1 MPRIAKQ
8 LSAVAVKSI
17 QDPGLHPVGGAPG
30 LHLQITPSGAR
41 SWVARLT
48 VGTRTNA
55 AGKTVQH
62 RRDFGLGSFL
72 DVGLAEAREKALRL
86 RKLVAE
92 NIDPL
97 AEKAAARA
105 QAASERAAAITVT
118 GAVTQFVEDMKGKWA
133 KDPKGVSK
141 RLAMLRTYIT
151 PVIGNLSV
159 KDVEASHIVK
169 VLRPVWESSPATAER
184 LGSLLRNTFDWAK
197 AHKYRIDN
205 PAATEIL
212 SKLLPELSKGGK
224 HPSLPYAALPAFMV
238 DLRARQGTSARA
250 LEATILS
257 ALRSGES
264 LGAEWPEVNFK
275 DRVWTVPG
283 SRMKIKGEDHRVP
296 LGDEL
301 LALLQQLHDGRTSKW
316 IFPGADGDK
325 PLSDG
330 AMLELLKEM
339 NPLDATGRRV
349 VTHGFRATFSTW
361 TSEATDH
368 PAEVREM
375 ALAHKIKN
383 QTEAAY
389 RRGDLLEKR
398 RLLMVDWGAFCTSA
412 AL

>member
-1 MPRIAKQ
+1 M
-8 LSAVAVKSI
+8 
-17 QDPGLHPVGGAPG
+17 
-30 LHLQITPSGAR
+30 
-41 SWVARLT
+41 
-48 VGTRTNA
+48 GTRINA

-62 RRDFGLGSFL
+62 RRDFGLGSFV
-72 DVGLAEAREKALRL
+72 DVGLADARERALKL
-86 RKLVAE
+86 RKQVAE
-92 NIDPL
+92 HIDPL

-118 GAVTQFVEDMKGKWA
+118 GAVTQFVDDMKGKWS

-141 RLAMLRTYIT
+141 RLAMLHTYIT
-151 PVIGNLSV
+151 PIIGNLSV

-197 AHKYRIDN
+197 AHKYRADN
-205 PAATEIL
+205 PAASEIL

-224 HPSLPYAALPAFMV
+224 HPSLPYAALPTFMV

-250 LEATILS
+250 LEVTILS

-264 LGAEWPEVNFK
+264 LGAEWSEIDFPAG
-275 DRVWTVPG
+275 VWTVPG
-283 SRMKIKGEDHRVP
+283 SRMKIKGDDHRVP
-296 LGDEL
+296 LGGEL
-301 LALLQQLHDGRTSKW
+301 RALLQQLHAGRTTKW
-316 IFPGADGDK
+316 IFPGADGNK

-339 NPLDATGRRV
+339 KPLDPNGRRV
-349 VTHGFRATFSTW
+349 VTHGFRSTFSTW
-361 TSEATDH
+361 ASEATDH

-389 RRGDLLEKR
+389 RRGDLLDKR
-398 RLLMVDWGAFCTSA
+398 RLLMTDWGTFCASSA
-412 AL
+412 LLK

>member
-1 MPRIAKQ
+1 MPKIAKQ
-8 LSAVAVKSI
+8 LSVLEVKNLRE
-17 QDPGLHPVGGAPG
+17 PGLHPVGGAPG
-30 LHLQITPSGAR
+30 LHLQVTSSGAR

-55 AGKTVQH
+55 AGRTVQH
-62 RRDFGLGSFL
+62 RRDFGLGSFV
-72 DVGLAEAREKALRL
+72 DVGLAEARERTLKL

-118 GAVTQFVEDMKGKWA
+118 GAVTQFVEDMKGKWV

-159 KDVEASHIVK
+159 KDVEASHIVR

-197 AHKYRIDN
+197 AHKYRVDN
-205 PAATEIL
+205 PAASEIL
-212 SKLLPELSKGGK
+212 NKLLPELSKGGK
-224 HPSLPYAALPAFMV
+224 HPSLPYASLPAFMTH
-238 DLRARQGTSARA
+238 LRARQGTSARA

-264 LGAEWPEVNFK
+264 LGGEWSEVNFETCI
-275 DRVWTVPG
+275 WTVPG

-296 LGDEL
+296 LSSEL
-301 LALLQQLHDGRTSKW
+301 LTLLRDLHQKRTGTW
-316 IFPGADGDK
+316 IFPGFDGSK

-339 NPLDATGRRV
+339 KPLDAAGRRV
-349 VTHGFRATFSTW
+349 VTHGFRSTFSTW
-361 TSEATDH
+361 ASEATEY

-375 ALAHKIKN
+375 CLAHTIKN
-383 QTEAAY
+383 RTEAAY

-398 RLLMVDWGAFCTSA
+398 RLLMSEWGRFCATRT
-412 AL
+412 